1 VKNQAEANNKLE
13 TGIRTLR
20 ILIEDIMVVACL
32 VALSLWM
39 LGF

>member
-1 VKNQAEANNKLE
+1 VKNRAEPHNKLE
-13 TGIRTLR
+13 AGIRVLR

-32 VALSLWM
+32 AALSLWM

>member
-1 VKNQAEANNKLE
+1 VKNQAEPNNKLE
-13 TGIRTLR
+13 AGISALR